1 MSGSRTKQQKLS
13 VPRSL
18 VLAMIV
24 GTAVAIVVIALG

>member
-18 VLAMIV
+18 VWEMIV
-24 GTAVAIVVIALG
+24 GTVVAIIIIALG